1 MKHSGLTW
9 RCSSEINCANCD
21 STILSLRVFLEFLHL
36 FITERA
42 TKLATSLIKK
52 LLLLFEEKAESNNRI
67 APVFEILYLFLKAF
81 SGWIFANTLISCS
94 IVSELRERLNR
105 RLIWLWLRLRS
116 LVFWLL
122 FFFFHLRHLGFVSES
137 YDSHFNGTTFLLHR
151 NIYLSNQGSI
161 HIEQG

>member
-81 SGWIFANTLISCS
+81 SGWIFANTFISCS
-94 IVSELRERLNR
+94 IVSELRKGFNR
-105 RLIWLWLRLRS
+105 RLWLWLRLRS
-116 LVFWLL
+116 WVWW
-122 FFFFHLRHLGFVSES
+122 HLGFVSES

-161 HIEQG
+161 HYELG